1 MNAGDKTAPS
11 GRAVVRCSIVCP
23 LCKTTGSQFR
33 LNPGM
38 FWYGAREVDLQPS
51 DYHCRQGMEGVY
63 PPLFAMWHCAAC
75 CFTAEQAHFLAPLE
89 GVLIRLDTVASRINA
104 ARQNDACFGAVTARL
119 SESVD
124 ASNPTML
131 QGVKLHL
138 LAIWIWEFIG
148 KMVRQDYMT
157 QARYCLFLA
166 WLHRDMKA
174 LDNRP
179 EQTAEGLAGLAAAL
193 QPFWP
198 DFPADETAALR
209 SALAYYEA
217 TLAISNFSKDP
228 VNETTVMQ
236 RIGRIQ
242 IKLREFDR
250 AYEMLRRTLF
260 ATRRAAAEVARDSS
274 SGDAADK
281 PAGAEQKRRLA
292 TVAEECER
300 LMEIVRESKRG

>member
-1 MNAGDKTAPS
+1 
-11 GRAVVRCSIVCP
+11 
-23 LCKTTGSQFR
+23 
-33 LNPGM
+33 
-38 FWYGAREVDLQPS
+38 
-51 DYHCRQGMEGVY
+51 
-63 PPLFAMWHCAAC
+63 
-75 CFTAEQAHFLAPLE
+75 
-89 GVLIRLDTVASRINA
+89 
-104 ARQNDACFGAVTARL
+104 
-119 SESVD
+119 
-124 ASNPTML
+124 
-131 QGVKLHL
+131 
-138 LAIWIWEFIG
+138 
-148 KMVRQDYMT
+148 MT